1 MFYYIRRDGETVPL
15 NEDIIL
21 GKPFAT
27 SNGTRSNASGSSGN
41 SSPTI
46 STNGYTSSN
55 PDTPTTS
62 LSRNGSSD
70 FPPSITYSKRRPSST
85 SLRHQSSIIN
95 SNDNLFLE
103 NSAFAGIGDDDL

>member
-1 MFYYIRRDGETVPL
+1 MLYFIRRDGETVPL

-21 GKPFAT
+21 GKPF
-27 SNGTRSNASGSSGN
+27 SNGNRSTASGSSN

-46 STNGYTSSN
+46 STNGRASSSN
-55 PDTPTTS
+55 PSTPTTS

-70 FPPSITYSKRRPSST
+70 FQPSMGVTKRRPSS
-85 SLRHQSSIIN
+85 SSIRHHQNSIIN